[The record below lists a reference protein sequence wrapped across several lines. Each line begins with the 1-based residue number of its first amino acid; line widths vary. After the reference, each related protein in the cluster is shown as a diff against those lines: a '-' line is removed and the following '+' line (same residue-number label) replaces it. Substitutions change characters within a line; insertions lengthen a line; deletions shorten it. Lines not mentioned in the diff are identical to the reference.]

1 MKPMISRGLFLF
13 ILLASAT
20 ARATLQ
26 IPTSLTHDDREQA
39 LRIVGLGTGE
49 KLLSDPYPL
58 GGYSGFELGLSLEN
72 LPTDTLARLGA
83 KLASPQED
91 ITYPK
96 LTIGK
101 GVYNNL
107 DFFIQFTPYRRVDEL
122 TQFGGMV
129 RWGFYQGELFPF
141 STSLLV
147 HANSS
152 NISNVLIT
160 RTYGADLMA
169 GVSVGQVSIFGGA
182 GLMQSYGSFTG
193 GVNGVTAS
201 TFSESETVFGFHSF
215 VGANIRLL
223 EKAFVAVQLDRTEVA
238 VISGNLGVRF

>member
-1 MKPMISRGLFLF
+1 MISRGLFLF
-13 ILLASAT
+13 ILLSSCVSQ
-20 ARATLQ
+20 ATLQ
-26 IPTSLTHDDREQA
+26 IPTGLTHDDREQT
-39 LRIVGLGTGE
+39 LRIVGLGMGE

-58 GGYSGFELGLSLEN
+58 GGYSGFELGLSVES
-72 LPTDTLARLGA
+72 LPTDTLSRLGA
-83 KLASPQED
+83 KLATPQAE

-107 DFFIQFTPYRRVDEL
+107 DFFVQFTPYRRVDEL

-147 HANSS
+147 HGNSS
-152 NISNVLIT
+152 NISNLVIT

-169 GVSVGQVSIFGGA
+169 GVSVGQVSIFAGA
-182 GLMQSYGSFTG
+182 GVMQSYGSFTG
-193 GVNGVTAS
+193 GASGVTSS
-201 TFSESETVFGFHSF
+201 TVTEDETVFGLHSF
-215 VGANIRLL
+215 VGANLRIF
-223 EKAFVAVQLDRTEVA
+223 EKAFLAVQLDRTEVSVA
-238 VISGNLGVRF
+238 SGKLGVRF